1 MKITLKLSPQQL
13 STLVY
18 SFQVLASLFSNDS
31 RALKVSQ
38 SILDKVRLKCN
49 KKHLE
54 FQENYKVFPGRKKIS
69 FTLEFHEAHYLE
81 EFISIVIQQPQSDYD
96 RDILRYIQTRLD
108 QKLT

>member
-18 SFQVLASLFSNDS
+18 SFQVLTSLFSNDS
-31 RALKVSQ
+31 RAVKVSRC
-38 SILDKVRLKCN
+38 ILDKVRLKCR

-54 FQENYKVFPGRKKIS
+54 SQQNPKSFTNSKKIS
-69 FTLEFHEAHYLE
+69 FSLEFHEAHYLE

-96 RDILRYIQTRLD
+96 RNILRYIQTKLD
-108 QKLT
+108 QKLK